1 MEEQLLQSRAA
12 LQQLEAEL
20 QALHKSCLLQ
30 LARSSW
36 VGRVLRSSTGSVEVS
51 LCQRLCCSPMS
62 PSHPSLDF
70 PDSQHAWDRED
81 GAPGTAHLAL
91 SRCVPQVRV
100 RSKGRGALPPAPAR
114 WPPAP
119 SCRW

>member
-20 QALHKSCLLQ
+20 HALHKSCLLQ

-51 LCQRLCCSPMS
+51 LCVSVRAA
-62 PSHPSLDF
+62 HPCPLPIPPWTSLTA
-70 PDSQHAWDRED
+70 SM
-81 GAPGTAHLAL
+81 PGTG
-91 SRCVPQVRV
+91 RMEPQ
-100 RSKGRGALPPAPAR
+100 ALPTWHSAGVCLR
-114 WPPAP
+114 
-119 SCRW
+119 CG